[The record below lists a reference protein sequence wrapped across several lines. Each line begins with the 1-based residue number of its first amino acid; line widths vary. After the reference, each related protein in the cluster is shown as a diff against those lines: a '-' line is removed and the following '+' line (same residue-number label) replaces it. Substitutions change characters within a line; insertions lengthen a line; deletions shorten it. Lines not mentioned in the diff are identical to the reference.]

1 MKKQLHQCVF
11 PSQKHVI
18 KLFRI
23 MKLTLLLTVIA
34 VINLSA
40 ATYSQETK
48 LTVNSTSATLG
59 KVFKAIEDQSDYNI
73 FYKDNQIN
81 LNKEMNLSMKNA
93 TIHEVLDKAFKN
105 TNLSY
110 TVLNKIIVISDKSM
124 AKFSVT
130 GTVVG
135 SNQTPIVG
143 ATVMEKG
150 TQNATITDANG
161 RFKLDVKASDA
172 VLVVTFVGY
181 EVAEINLNG
190 SASVNV
196 TLKDK
201 TNILDEVV
209 VVGYGTQKKVNLSG
223 AVSQVTGA
231 VLENRPLVNL
241 GQGLEGVMPN
251 LQVTQSNYAPGQGA
265 AYQIRGFMSITG
277 GNPLILVDGV
287 VQDPNLLNPDDI
299 ESVSILKDGASASI
313 YGARAAYGVMLIT
326 TKKGKKDQ
334 APTLNISTSTTVSV
348 PANVPEYADSW
359 QYITFMN
366 TSSINAGGS
375 NYFDQRLMDNAK
387 KYYDDPAHNLPVYYD
402 PAIDLNGKYNYC
414 GNTNWAKELYENGGL
429 RQVNASLTGGSE
441 KTKYYASYG
450 YMNQQGLLKSY
461 NDQYT
466 RHNISLSVTT
476 DVLPW
481 LSLATRIKYTSSY
494 EDHPS
499 GGSNGN
505 SGISAYSGQLKN
517 DLRPLMP
524 LRHPDGNWA
533 GQGNFTN
540 PFAVGAEGGHDQ
552 RKVNDLWLTG
562 AIDVHPLKDLSFK
575 TDFTYNPYSW
585 NQEGTSRL
593 FTEYWAAPGKSN
605 IYPWVNPNSVTLQ
618 NENDY
623 YTAVNSYIDYTKS
636 FSKHNFKILVG
647 YNQEQKNYKTFLAK
661 REGLID
667 NDLPAINRATGLI
680 TVGGSNTLWATQG
693 AFSRLNYNYAEK
705 YFVELNGRYD
715 GSSKFP
721 KNDRFAFF
729 PTFSAAW
736 RISEESF
743 WKGIKPIIN
752 EAKFRVSNG
761 TLGNQGVSGNFPY
774 ISNYGI
780 SSPMSYILGGALP
793 VGVSSGALISPT
805 FTWEKVKQ
813 WNFGVDLGFLNNKI
827 TTTIDV
833 YNRATI
839 GMLTSGQPLPAV
851 LGVAVPNQNAAD
863 LKTYGWEGVVTW
875 KDRIN
880 DFNYSVSLNV
890 SDYQSE
896 ITKFLN
902 PTGDLGS
909 YYVGRK
915 IGEIWGYQSN
925 GLFKTVDDIAASP
938 SQSKLYGGTWN
949 TGDVKYVDLNGDK
962 TITPGANTLA
972 DHGDQS
978 IIGNNTPRY
987 QYGLQINASW
997 RGFDLNMFFQGIAKR
1012 DYWFS
1017 DYRFFGNQDEW
1028 DVIMKGNLDY
1038 YTDATPNARLPR
1050 PYING
1055 AHGNRNTS
1063 TLYLQDASYMRM
1075 KQASIGYTI
1084 PVRWTK
1090 KAAITKA
1097 RIYFTGQN
1105 LFTLTK
1111 LNKMFDPENLSLMNY
1126 PITKSYSVGV
1136 NLTF

>member
-1 MKKQLHQCVF
+1 
-11 PSQKHVI
+11 
-18 KLFRI
+18 

-48 LTVNSTSATLG
+48 LNVNSTSATLG

-81 LNKEMNLSMKNA
+81 LNKEVNLSMKNA
-93 TIHEVLDKAFKN
+93 TIYEVLDKAFKN

-110 TVLNKIIVISDKSM
+110 TVLNKIIVISDKNM
-124 AKFSVT
+124 AKFPVT
-130 GTVVG
+130 GTVMG

-190 SASVNV
+190 SATVNV

-201 TNILDEVV
+201 TNLLDEVV

-265 AYQIRGFMSITG
+265 SYQIRGYMSLTG
-277 GNPLILVDGV
+277 GSPLILVDGV

-299 ESVSILKDGASASI
+299 ETVSILKDASSASI
-313 YGARAAYGVMLIT
+313 YGTRAAYGVMLIT

-334 APTLNISTSTTVSV
+334 APTLNISSSTTV
-348 PANVPEYADSW
+348 NVPTNIPEYSDSW
-359 QYITFMN
+359 QYINYMN

-414 GNTNWAKELYENGGL
+414 GNTNWAKELYKNGGL
-429 RQVNASLTGGSE
+429 KQLNVSLSGGSE
-441 KTKYYASYG
+441 KTKYYVSYG
-450 YMNQQGLLKSY
+450 YMNQEGLLKSY
-461 NDQYT
+461 PDKYT

-481 LSLATRIKYTSSY
+481 LSLTSRIKYTSSF

-499 GGSNGN
+499 GGTGN
-505 SGISAYSGQLKN
+505 SGISAYSGQLKA

-524 LRHPDGNWA
+524 VKHPDGNWA
-533 GQGNFTN
+533 GQGSFTN

-552 RKVNDLWLTG
+552 RKVNDLWITG
-562 AIDVHPLKDLSFK
+562 GIDIHPIKSISFK

-585 NQEGTSRL
+585 NREGTTRL

-605 IYPWVNPNSVTLQ
+605 IYPWVNPNSVQLE
-618 NENDY
+618 NSNDY
-623 YTAVNSYIDYTKS
+623 YTAVNSYLDYTKS
-636 FSKHNFKILVG
+636 ISKHNFKILVG
-647 YNQEQKNYKTFLAK
+647 YNQEQKNQKWFSAK

-667 NDLPAINRATGLI
+667 NDLPAINRATSTI
-680 TVGGSNTLWATQG
+680 TVNGTNTLWATQG
-693 AFSRLNYNYAEK
+693 VFSRLNYNYAEK
-705 YFVELNGRYD
+705 YFVEVNGRYD

-721 KNDRFAFF
+721 KDNRFVFF
-729 PTFSAAW
+729 PTYSAAW

-743 WKGIKPIIN
+743 WKSLKPIFN
-752 EAKFRVSNG
+752 EVKLRLSNG
-761 TLGNQGVSGNFPY
+761 TLGNQNVSGNFPY
-774 ISNYGI
+774 ISNYNI
-780 SSPMSYILGGALP
+780 SSPMSYILGGIQP
-793 VGVSSGALISPT
+793 VGVSSGSLISPS

-813 WNFGVDLGFLNNKI
+813 WNFGADLGFFNNKL
-827 TTTIDV
+827 TTSIDI

-851 LGVAVPNQNAAD
+851 LGTSVPNQNAAD
-863 LKTYGWEGVVTW
+863 LKTYGWEGVISYKNNYRDLT
-875 KDRIN
+875 
-880 DFNYSVSLNV
+880 YSVSLNV
-890 SDYQSE
+890 SDYQTK

-909 YYVGRK
+909 NYVGK
-915 IGEIWGYQSN
+915 QMGEIWGYESN
-925 GLFKTVDDIAASP
+925 GLFKTIDDIAASP
-938 SQSKLYGGTWN
+938 SQSQFYGGTWH
-949 TGDVKYVDLNGDK
+949 TGDVKYVDLNNDK
-962 TITPGANTLA
+962 LIGPGKNTLA
-972 DHGDQS
+972 DHGDQK
-978 IIGNNTPRY
+978 IIGNTTPRY
-987 QYGLQINASW
+987 QFGIQMNASW
-997 RGFDLNMFFQGIAKR
+997 RGFDLNIFLQGIAKR
-1012 DYWFS
+1012 DWWPN
-1017 DYRFFGNQDEW
+1017 DGRFFGISSEW
-1028 DVIMKGNLDY
+1028 DVPMKENLDY
-1038 YTDATPNARLPR
+1038 YSDATPDARLPR
-1050 PYING
+1050 PYIDG
-1055 AHGNRNTS
+1055 GHGNRYAS
-1063 TLYLQDASYMRM
+1063 TLYLQNAAYLRL
-1075 KQASIGYTI
+1075 KQASLGYTV
-1084 PVRWTK
+1084 PVKWSK
-1090 KAAITKA
+1090 KASITKA

-1105 LFTLTK
+1105 IFTLTK
-1111 LNKMFDPENLSLMNY
+1111 LNKLYDPENINLMGY
-1126 PITKSYSVGV
+1126 PITKSYSLGV